1 MYPKAREVLE
11 DDMANNEINEHLIF
25 FKDLMEG
32 RANTHFS
39 TYLRKNE
46 ESLKKSLPRAS
57 FLRLKFEPVSEI
69 RKILADHNIKFQE
82 NEAAVR
88 KEEYLTNFHPDV
100 LDESGEL
107 SLTHKNALFNGAIK
121 EFHKGNRRSAKGNL
135 YDYIG
140 FPKKLSQKKNLERIK
155 DVITF
160 ASIEGM
166 HGDVELGKFL
176 LKSLSQIGRQY
187 SEVDDFV
194 LQAADEL
201 KKIELT

>member
-11 DDMANNEINEHLIF
+11 DDMANNELIEHLIF
-25 FKDLMEG
+25 FKDLMDG

-121 EFHKGNRRSAKGNL
+121 EFHYANRRSADVNI
-135 YDYIG
+135 YDYI
-140 FPKKLSQKKNLERIK
+140 
-155 DVITF
+155 
-160 ASIEGM
+160 
-166 HGDVELGKFL
+166 
-176 LKSLSQIGRQY
+176 
-187 SEVDDFV
+187 
-194 LQAADEL
+194 
-201 KKIELT
+201 